1 MDESAAQYGRDGFF
15 LWPDRVLDDALLAR
29 AQAGLVA
36 VRDERYDTG
45 VPPSSH
51 PGYDPQKLC
60 KINDAHLAS
69 KGLYD
74 LLVKSNLGSHLA
86 AVTGSQRIQV
96 WASQLLIKPPGSA
109 AAGHVGWHQDR
120 QYWPYW
126 QGEDGLFTAW
136 IALSDVGQDAGPMCF
151 VRGSQRWGFLG
162 EGDFFSSDQ
171 AALQAHI
178 SASADAAW
186 EECAALLPAG
196 GVSLHHCL
204 TFHGS
209 HANTSANARCSI
221 AVHLRDERATPVPES
236 DNYYVS
242 HLDEPAYSPV
252 IYGG

>member
-29 AQAGLVA
+29 AQAGLAA

-69 KGLYD
+69 EGLYD

-120 QYWPYW
+120 QHT
-126 QGEDGLFTAW
+126 GRIGREKTGSLR
-136 IALSDVGQDAGPMCF
+136 
-151 VRGSQRWGFLG
+151 RGSR
-162 EGDFFSSDQ
+162 
-171 AALQAHI
+171 
-178 SASADAAW
+178 
-186 EECAALLPAG
+186 
-196 GVSLHHCL
+196 
-204 TFHGS
+204 
-209 HANTSANARCSI
+209 
-221 AVHLRDERATPVPES
+221 
-236 DNYYVS
+236 
-242 HLDEPAYSPV
+242 
-252 IYGG
+252 